1 MNKAFCREPDADIP
15 PRCPQCGG
23 EGAAVGSATLQAHL
37 LPAAQGLLG
46 DPAYFC
52 PTDSCPVA
60 YYDLWERSIPVAEA
74 CGLFWPK
81 DPAGPLCACHG
92 LTCDDVD
99 LDIAEGKPARVREAV
114 RRAGL
119 PGAECATRSADGRP
133 CTARV
138 QRYFLRR
145 RAAGG

>member
-1 MNKAFCREPDADIP
+1 M
-15 PRCPQCGG
+15 
-23 EGAAVGSATLQAHL
+23 GSDTVQAHL

-60 YYDLWERSIPVAEA
+60 YYDLWERSIPAEEA

-99 LDIAEGKPARVREAV
+99 LDIADIA
-114 RRAGL
+114 RAGTGRDL
-119 PGAECATRSADGRP
+119 AKVVDGEHQDTSCDRRRGTSASRSDSRAF
-133 CTARV
+133 TARPH
-138 QRYFLRR
+138 
-145 RAAGG
+145 AAT